1 MKKDE
6 MEQALDGKTGSE
18 EEIKETGQEEAE
30 KKKEPGEILRELCRG
45 TLKLIQPFR
54 AHSEDVLAVP
64 FDFCALT
71 GTEMMDA
78 LDSAP
83 GSGTFAMSNRQA
95 MALFAATAEKCAPMV
110 QDGNKMTRMYDAKDI
125 TGRMSAADSV
135 MAVQIAKLFYR
146 ASGQAGSNN
155 ISKE

>member
-6 MEQALDGKTGSE
+6 IEQALDGKTGSE
-18 EEIKETGQEEAE
+18 EETKETGQEENE
-30 KKKEPGEILRELCRG
+30 QKKEPGEILRELCRG

-54 AHSEDVLAVP
+54 AHSDDVLAVP
-64 FDFCALT
+64 FDFCDLT
-71 GTEMMDA
+71 GSEMMDA

-83 GSGTFAMSNRQA
+83 GKGAFDLSNKQA
-95 MALFAATAEKCAPMV
+95 MALFAATAAKCAPMV
-110 QDGNKMTRMYDAKDI
+110 QDGNRMTKMYDARDVI
-125 TGRMSAADSV
+125 SRMSAADSV